1 VVKETKDMFDVL
13 RSRGTALVAQ
23 VSDELMSNPR
33 FLRAVETAYR
43 GKERLDGAVGQA
55 LKTMNIPTRSEF
67 KRAVA
72 RIDALER
79 ELEEG
84 RRRPAATATGTARRP
99 AARRTG
105 SGAAARRKKTTS
117 GA

>member
-1 VVKETKDMFDVL
+1 MVKETKDMFDIL

-23 VSDELMSNPR
+23 VSDELMSNAR

-55 LKTMNIPTRSEF
+55 LKTMNIPTRTEF

-72 RIDALER
+72 RIEALER
-79 ELEEG
+79 ELEDS
-84 RRRPAATATGTARRP
+84 RRAKKPAATRP
-99 AARRTG
+99 RRRTA
-105 SGAAARRKKTTS
+105 SGTPGRAPARRKKTS
-117 GA
+117 AGA

>member
-1 VVKETKDMFDVL
+1 MKEPREMFDFL
-13 RSRGTALVAQ
+13 RSKGTALVAQ

-43 GKERLDGAVGQA
+43 GKERLNGAVGQA
-55 LKTMNIPTRSEF
+55 LKTMNVPTRSEF

-72 RIDALER
+72 RIEALER
-79 ELEEG
+79 ELADSKRAQG
-84 RRRPAATATGTARRP
+84 APAAPTKRR
-99 AARRTG
+99 
-105 SGAAARRKKTTS
+105 SAARRKKAPSTG